1 MLSIGFEK
9 QIQPTILGPTSSEDT
24 VYVFTS
30 KNYEYVLEVYNFLQK
45 EIEIELEIDPELR
58 PVYLASAEPR
68 VGSALAATFDPF
80 KANFVSTSGPE
91 IKAKI
96 ER

>member
-1 MLSIGFEK
+1 M
-9 QIQPTILGPTSSEDT
+9 
-24 VYVFTS
+24 
-30 KNYEYVLEVYNFLQK
+30 QK

-68 VGSALAATFDPF
+68 DGSALAATFDPF